1 MSILITNEREVAPQR
16 RKRRKTLVVASVVVL
31 AWLLGRLPPSRG
43 SRPEAWRNVWG
54 THETFPFRL
63 VDGKEL
69 NGRAGTVVSRA
80 DWVVG
85 HAGRTY
91 VLYDSEPG
99 EVGESMFQDV
109 PEESLWIGLVGENGE
124 ILRKRLLARGVKNI
138 SGVRRGLFG
147 ISYVTASWKWVLP
160 RFIPLRFPKPWP
172 KVKTTGGAWERFQA
186 RTGQMLDRLWEDW
199 PDNDSGYAADCV
211 SHTYE
216 ELLEKE
222 YDAAVDLL
230 RKSEIAET
238 CRMALAEEPKRTVL
252 LAWEAAGDSSSTA
265 FNVHWGNTMDRVSRE
280 QFMEPY
286 VRNWLEGSDHPAGW
300 ATVCEARGVFRGEPF
315 QATNGVALVGRR
327 AWERRFDEEMTKM
340 WGLIRLAPERVRE
353 TGGKTL
359 IGFDLVFPQLMDSAR
374 EGGSGTFELGGDGT
388 LTMVELETTWN
399 IRWDDSPRSGE

>member
-1 MSILITNEREVAPQR
+1 M
-16 RKRRKTLVVASVVVL
+16 
-31 AWLLGRLPPSRG
+31 
-43 SRPEAWRNVWG
+43 
-54 THETFPFRL
+54 
-63 VDGKEL
+63 
-69 NGRAGTVVSRA
+69 
-80 DWVVG
+80 
-85 HAGRTY
+85 
-91 VLYDSEPG
+91 
-99 EVGESMFQDV
+99 
-109 PEESLWIGLVGENGE
+109 
-124 ILRKRLLARGVKNI
+124 
-138 SGVRRGLFG
+138 
-147 ISYVTASWKWVLP
+147 
-160 RFIPLRFPKPWP
+160 
-172 KVKTTGGAWERFQA
+172 
-186 RTGQMLDRLWEDW
+186 GQMLDRLWEDW
-199 PDNDSGYAADCV
+199 PDNDSGYASDCV

-286 VRNWLEGSDHPAGW
+286 VRN
-300 ATVCEARGVFRGEPF
+300 C
-315 QATNGVALVGRR
+315 VALVGRR

-399 IRWDDSPRSGE
+399 IRWDDSARSGE